1 MSLIVDVMLDEYS
14 KIVNEKTRELQI
26 KNLFTVAIEL
36 SWRSLVKKLLNN
48 KVGSSF
54 AKKTPIRLI
63 PIN

>member
-54 AKKTPIRLI
+54 AKKKPIRLI
-63 PIN
+63 TIN

>member
-54 AKKTPIRLI
+54 AKK
-63 PIN
+63 NQSD